1 MWVYL
6 TIIGMSLGAGY
17 LVGYPL
23 LKPRKSDL
31 FAEPSFADS
40 LGNLKIEK
48 EEIYS
53 AIKEMDLDHKM
64 GKLSK
69 EDYHDLRE
77 KYRAKAI
84 GSLQRMD
91 ELEKKGGGLEDVED
105 EIEKEVLAIRGDR
118 QKGGSKRRKV
128 LFCTQCGTK
137 RSPQD
142 RFCSWC
148 GARLGKP

>member
-23 LKPRKSDL
+23 LKPRKSDS
-31 FAEPSFADS
+31 FAEPSLVKP
-40 LGNLKIEK
+40 LGDLKIEK

-64 GKLSK
+64 GKLSE
-69 EDYHDLRE
+69 EDYLKLRE
-77 KYRAKAI
+77 KYTAKAI
-84 GSLQRMD
+84 GKLQRMD
-91 ELEKKGGGLEDVED
+91 ELEKKGGESEDVEG

-118 QKGGSKRRKV
+118 QKGGSKRGKV

-148 GARLGKP
+148 GARLAKP